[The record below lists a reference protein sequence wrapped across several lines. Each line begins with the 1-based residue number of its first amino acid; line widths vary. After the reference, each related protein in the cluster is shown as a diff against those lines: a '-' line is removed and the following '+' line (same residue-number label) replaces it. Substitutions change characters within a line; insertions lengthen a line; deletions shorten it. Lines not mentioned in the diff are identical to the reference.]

1 MPKKKKLSETR
12 SEAEEARWFEENQ
25 ERLLKLF
32 EQAEKEGSL
41 RVGGKSVGI
50 TLSKKTE
57 ALRKPPSQKVMLRIP
72 VDDLDRARSQAARKG
87 VRYQTYIKILL
98 REGLDRQGHLALE
111 VVRGTANGLSTDE
124 ILALTRGATRAT
136 TRRRK

>member
-1 MPKKKKLSETR
+1 MPKKKLSEAQ

-32 EQAEKEGSL
+32 EQAEKEGLL

-57 ALRKPPSQKVMLRIP
+57 ALRKPLSQKVMIRIP
-72 VDDLDRARSQAARKG
+72 VDDLDRARRQAARKG
-87 VRYQTYIKILL
+87 IGYQTYIKILL
-98 REGLDRQGHLALE
+98 REGLDRQGR
-111 VVRGTANGLSTDE
+111 VRD
-124 ILALTRGATRAT
+124 RV
-136 TRRRK
+136 